1 MELDLEEFVQWPG
14 DFKSEKY
21 DNVSKEEVLSLLYHV
36 CLIGNTDHGM
46 KMKNTKKKIRNYY
59 QPQALFKLKDRY
71 NVILIVNKK
80 GKETI
85 LVSSRGY
92 ITITSKQ
99 DFTRVEHTI
108 EGFISYTDIGDPS
121 TYTDKLITILATRDN
136 GDTLS
141 RTLASLMFNSEVDP
155 IIINLEVCDGFVQ
168 ESNILSVSEETLD
181 DVESKELVRA
191 SIISMEVKDEVE
203 ESDQDIQ

>member
-99 DFTRVEHTI
+99 DFARVENTI
-108 EGFISYTDIGDPS
+108 EGFVSYT
-121 TYTDKLITILATRDN
+121 ARDN

-168 ESNILSVSEETLD
+168 KSNILSVSEETLD